1 MSRIGKEPVKLEKG
15 VEINVAGGGLG
26 SLVSVKGPLGELTE
40 RIPAGIAVEKSGDEV
55 IVKPEAEEGLTP
67 KIMGYHGLSR
77 SLINNMVIGVTKGFD
92 KRLEIVGVGY
102 RAEKKGKKLALSLGF
117 SHPVEM
123 EDPEGITTDAP
134 SQNEIIV
141 KGISKEKVGN
151 YAAKIRAKRP
161 PEPYKGKGV
170 RYVGEYVRKKE
181 GKAGVKAE
189 A

>member
-1 MSRIGKEPVKLEKG
+1 MSRIGKEPIKLES
-15 VEINVAGGGLG
+15 VVDVNIGGG
-26 SLVSVKGPLGELTE
+26 LVSVKGPLGELSE
-40 RIPAGIAVEKSGDEV
+40 RVPAGISVERAGEELL
-55 IVKPEAEEGLTP
+55 VKRTADTKEA
-67 KIMGYHGLSR
+67 MGYHGLVRTLVS
-77 SLINNMVIGVTKGFD
+77 NMIVGVTKGFD
-92 KRLEIVGVGY
+92 KKLEIVGVGY

-134 SQNEIIV
+134 SQSEIIV

-170 RYVGEYVRKKE
+170 RYAGEYVRKKE
-181 GKAGVKAE
+181 GKAGVKSE
-189 A
+189 G